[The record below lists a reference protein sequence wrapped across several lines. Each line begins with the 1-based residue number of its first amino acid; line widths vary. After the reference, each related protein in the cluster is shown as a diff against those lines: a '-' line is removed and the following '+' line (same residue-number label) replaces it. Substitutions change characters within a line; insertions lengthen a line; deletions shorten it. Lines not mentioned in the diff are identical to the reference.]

1 MCDEIIEVKKVLPL
15 DNYNVL
21 IEFADGA
28 IKKYDASTLLKLKS
42 CKVLKDI
49 EFFKSRCCI
58 INGTLAWA
66 LTEIPDE
73 YNCIDLDPIKL
84 YKNGVDIKMEDLN
97 IWG

>member
-1 MCDEIIEVKKVLPL
+1 MRDEIIEVKKVLPL

-21 IEFADGA
+21 IKFANGA
-28 IKKYDASTLLKLKS
+28 IKKYNASTLLKLKS
-42 CKVLKDI
+42 CEVLKDI

-66 LTEIPDE
+66 LTETPDE

-84 YKNGVDIKMEDLN
+84 YKNSVNIKSENLN
-97 IWG
+97 I